1 MVIILI
7 LIDVFFNAKKIL
19 RTVSLSL
26 SQSPH
31 FLHYF
36 IVCNLLQNEITF
48 LRHPFHV
55 SLSAK
60 IHFSNVNFSKFE
72 TDNIE
77 KYDLIVPLTIPDLE
91 FCIKNMDKMPNN
103 LIPFPSLESFNICND
118 KSQFEFFML
127 QNGFSSYLPLSK
139 DEIKF
144 PFILKKSQDEGG
156 VNTFIVRDDND
167 LKTYQD
173 QLIDPNYIKQSIVEG
188 NREYATHIIIKDGK
202 IKNALTIVYKFD
214 DTVYIK
220 GKDKYICR
228 NICKSKHLEIF
239 ENILKTMDFNGLC
252 CVNYKEKDGVPMIL
266 EINPRFGGS
275 LCDYFYPFLQKL
287 I

>member
-1 MVIILI
+1 
-7 LIDVFFNAKKIL
+7 
-19 RTVSLSL
+19 
-26 SQSPH
+26 
-31 FLHYF
+31 
-36 IVCNLLQNEITF
+36 
-48 LRHPFHV
+48 
-55 SLSAK
+55 
-60 IHFSNVNFSKFE
+60 
-72 TDNIE
+72 
-77 KYDLIVPLTIPDLE
+77 
-91 FCIKNMDKMPNN
+91 MPNN
-103 LIPFPSLESFNICND
+103 PIPFPSLESFAICND
-118 KSQFEFFML
+118 KSQFEYFML
-127 QNGFSSYLPLSK
+127 QNGFSDYLPLSK

-156 VNTFIVRDDND
+156 VNTFIINNNKD
-167 LKTYQD
+167 LDTFKE
-173 QLIDPNYIKQSIVEG
+173 QLNDPNYIKQSVIEG
-188 NREYATHIIIKDGK
+188 KNEYATHILIEDGK

-239 ENILKTMDFNGLC
+239 ENILQTMDFNGLC

-275 LCDYFYPFLQKL
+275 LCEYFYPFLQKV